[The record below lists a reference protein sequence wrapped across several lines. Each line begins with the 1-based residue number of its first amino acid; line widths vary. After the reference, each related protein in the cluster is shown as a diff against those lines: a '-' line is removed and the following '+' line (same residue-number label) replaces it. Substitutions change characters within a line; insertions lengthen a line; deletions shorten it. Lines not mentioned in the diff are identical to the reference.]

1 MPKFGSADTDEV
13 IDVVEDLIQN
23 EDDLDTDED
32 SGSDDSGESADPKGQ
47 EGEAG
52 EVIEE
57 EDEDQIVISMDG
69 EDLTQEDEEQKHA
82 PSWVKELRKA
92 SREKDKKIRELEA
105 KLNAGAAPAAKPLA
119 LPAKP
124 KLEDFDYDPDIYE
137 EKLSEWF
144 ETKRRHDAQVEAS
157 KKAQEDAEKAWQDK
171 LATYGKAKADLKV
184 RDYEDAEAYVQD
196 KFNVTQQGIILQG
209 LENPALVVYALGKN
223 HKKATEL
230 AGITD
235 PVRFAV
241 AVGKLE
247 TQLKITTRKS
257 PPPPPKTVSGTGRV
271 SGAVDSTLDR
281 LRAEA
286 EKTGDYTKVLK
297 YKQQKKKTG

>member
-1 MPKFGSADTDEV
+1 MAKIGSADTDEV
-13 IDVVEDLIQN
+13 IDDVENLVEN
-23 EDDLDTDED
+23 EESSGADENSD
-32 SGSDDSGESADPKGQ
+32 SDDSNELADSQNEEGA
-47 EGEAG
+47 EGE
-52 EVIEE
+52 VSE
-57 EDEDQIVISMDG
+57 EDDDQIIISMDG

-82 PSWVKELRKA
+82 PSWVKELRKS

-105 KLNAGAAPAAKPLA
+105 KLNASVVPTVKPLT

-124 KLEDFDYDPDIYE
+124 KLEDFDYDPDVYE
-137 EKLSEWF
+137 EKLGEWF

-157 KKAQEDAEKAWQDK
+157 KKAQDDAEKAWQDK
-171 LATYGKAKADLKV
+171 LTSYGKAKADLKV

-196 KFNVTQQGIILQG
+196 RFNVTQQGIILQG

-247 TQLKITTRKS
+247 TQLKVTNRKS

-281 LRAEA
+281 LRTEA

-297 YKQQKKKTG
+297 YKQQKKKPG

>member
-1 MPKFGSADTDEV
+1 MAKFGSADTDEV
-13 IDVVEDLIQN
+13 IDVVEDPVEN
-23 EDDLDTDED
+23 EDDLNTDDD
-32 SGSDDSGESADPKGQ
+32 SSSDDSGESIDSQDQ
-47 EGEAG
+47 EGTDDE
-52 EVIEE
+52 ISE
-57 EDEDQIVISMDG
+57 EDADQIVISMDG
-69 EDLTQEDEEQKHA
+69 EDLTQEDEEIKHA
-82 PSWVKELRKA
+82 PSWVKELRKS

-105 KLNAGAAPAAKPLA
+105 KLNAGAAPTAKPLT

-124 KLEDFDYDPDIYE
+124 KLEDFDYDPDVYE

-144 ETKRRHDAQVEAS
+144 ETKRRHDVQVEAS

-241 AVGKLE
+241 AIGKLE
-247 TQLKITTRKS
+247 TQLKVTTRKS

-297 YKQQKKKTG
+297 YKQQKKKPG

>member
-1 MPKFGSADTDEV
+1 MAKIGSADTDEV
-13 IDVVEDLIQN
+13 IDDVEDLAEN
-23 EDDLDTDED
+23 EESSDADENSD
-32 SGSDDSGESADPKGQ
+32 SDDSNESADPQ
-47 EGEAG
+47 DEEGAEG
-52 EVIEE
+52 
-57 EDEDQIVISMDG
+57 DDQIVISMDG
-69 EDLTQEDEEQKHA
+69 EDLTQEDEEHKHA
-82 PSWVKELRKA
+82 PSWVKELRKS

-105 KLNAGAAPAAKPLA
+105 KLNASAAPAAKPLT

-137 EKLSEWF
+137 EKLGEWF

-157 KKAQEDAEKAWQDK
+157 KKAQDDAEKAWQDK

-196 KFNVTQQGIILQG
+196 RFNVTQQGVILQG

-241 AVGKLE
+241 AIGKLE
-247 TQLKITTRKS
+247 TQLKVTTRRS

-281 LRAEA
+281 LRTEA

-297 YKQQKKKTG
+297 YKQQKKKPG

>member
-1 MPKFGSADTDEV
+1 MAKIGSADTDEV
-13 IDVVEDLIQN
+13 IDDVEDLVEN
-23 EDDLDTDED
+23 EESSDADENSDLDD
-32 SGSDDSGESADPKGQ
+32 SNESADPQGEEGA
-47 EGEAG
+47 EGE
-52 EVIEE
+52 VNE
-57 EDEDQIVISMDG
+57 EDDDQIVISMDG
-69 EDLTQEDEEQKHA
+69 EDLTQDDEEQKHA
-82 PSWVKELRKA
+82 PSWVKELRKS

-105 KLNAGAAPAAKPLA
+105 KLNAGAAPAAKPLT

-124 KLEDFDYDPDIYE
+124 KLEDFDYDPDVYE
-137 EKLSEWF
+137 EKLGEWF
-144 ETKRRHDAQVEAS
+144 ETKRRHDAQIEAS
-157 KKAQEDAEKAWQDK
+157 KKAQDDAEKAWQDK
-171 LATYGKAKADLKV
+171 LTSYGKAKADLKV

-196 KFNVTQQGIILQG
+196 RFNVTQQGIILQG

-247 TQLKITTRKS
+247 TQLKVTTRKS

-281 LRAEA
+281 LRTEA

-297 YKQQKKKTG
+297 YKQQKKKPG

>member
-1 MPKFGSADTDEV
+1 MAKFGSADTDEV
-13 IDVVEDLIQN
+13 IDVVEDPIEN
-23 EDDLDTDED
+23 EDGQNTDDD
-32 SGSDDSGESADPKGQ
+32 SSSDDSGEPVDPQDQ
-47 EGEAG
+47 EGIED
-52 EVIEE
+52 EVSE
-57 EDEDQIVISMDG
+57 EDVDQIVISMDG

-82 PSWVKELRKA
+82 PSWVKDLRKA

-105 KLNAGAAPAAKPLA
+105 KLNAGAAPAAKPLT

-124 KLEDFDYDPDIYE
+124 KLEDFDYDPDVYE
-137 EKLSEWF
+137 EKLGEWF
-144 ETKRRHDAQVEAS
+144 ETKRRRDTQVEAS
-157 KKAQEDAEKAWQDK
+157 KKAQDDAEKAWQDK
-171 LATYGKAKADLKV
+171 LTSYGKAKADLKV
-184 RDYEDAEAYVQD
+184 RDYEDAETYVQD

-223 HKKATEL
+223 HKKAAEL
-230 AGITD
+230 ADITD
-235 PVRFAV
+235 PIRFAV

-247 TQLKITTRKS
+247 TQLKVTTRKS

-281 LRAEA
+281 LRTEA

>member
-1 MPKFGSADTDEV
+1 MAKIGSADTDEV
-13 IDVVEDLIQN
+13 IDDVEGLTEN
-23 EDDLDTDED
+23 EESSDADENTDP
-32 SGSDDSGESADPKGQ
+32 DDSGESVDPQDEEGA
-47 EGEAG
+47 EGE
-52 EVIEE
+52 VSEE
-57 EDEDQIVISMDG
+57 GDDQIVISMDG
-69 EDLTQEDEEQKHA
+69 EDLTQEDEEHKHA
-82 PSWVKELRKA
+82 PSWVKELRKS

-105 KLNAGAAPAAKPLA
+105 RLNAGTAPAAKPLT

-124 KLEDFDYDPDIYE
+124 KLEDFDYDPDVYE
-137 EKLSEWF
+137 EKLGEWF

-157 KKAQEDAEKAWQDK
+157 KKAQDDAEKAWQDK

-196 KFNVTQQGIILQG
+196 RFNVTQQGIILQG

-247 TQLKITTRKS
+247 TQLKVTTRKS

-281 LRAEA
+281 LRTEA

-297 YKQQKKKTG
+297 YKQQKKKPG

>member
-1 MPKFGSADTDEV
+1 MAKIGSADTDEV
-13 IDVVEDLIQN
+13 IDVVEDPIEN
-23 EDDLDTDED
+23 EDDLNTDDD
-32 SGSDDSGESADPKGQ
+32 SSSDDSGESVNPQDEEGT
-47 EGEAG
+47 EGEVSEG
-52 EVIEE
+52 G
-57 EDEDQIVISMDG
+57 DDDQIVISMDG

-82 PSWVKELRKA
+82 PSWVKELRKS

-105 KLNAGAAPAAKPLA
+105 KLNAGAAPAAKPLT

-124 KLEDFDYDPDIYE
+124 KLEDFDYDPDVYE
-137 EKLSEWF
+137 EKLGEWF
-144 ETKRRHDAQVEAS
+144 ETKRRHDAQIEAS
-157 KKAQEDAEKAWQDK
+157 KKAQDDAEKAWQDK
-171 LATYGKAKADLKV
+171 LTSYGKAKADLKV

-196 KFNVTQQGIILQG
+196 RFNVTQQGIILQG

-247 TQLKITTRKS
+247 TQLKVTTRKS
-257 PPPPPKTVSGTGRV
+257 PPPPPRTVSGTGRV

-281 LRAEA
+281 LRTEA

-297 YKQQKKKTG
+297 YKQQKKKPG

>member
-1 MPKFGSADTDEV
+1 MAKFGSADTDEV
-13 IDVVEDLIQN
+13 IDVVEDLDENQG
-23 EDDLDTDED
+23 DQDTDED
-32 SGSDDSGESADPKGQ
+32 SDSDDSGESADSQDEEGTKDEVNE
-47 EGEAG
+47 EGEG
-52 EVIEE
+52 
-57 EDEDQIVISMDG
+57 DDQVVISMDG

-82 PSWVKELRKA
+82 PSWVKELRKT

-105 KLNAGAAPAAKPLA
+105 KLNAGAAPAAKPLT

-137 EKLSEWF
+137 EKLGEWF
-144 ETKRRHDAQVEAS
+144 ETKRRHDSQVEAT

-171 LATYGKAKADLKV
+171 LTSYGKAKADLKV
-184 RDYEDAEAYVQD
+184 RDYEDAETYVQD

-223 HKKATEL
+223 HKKAAEL

-247 TQLKITTRKS
+247 TQLKVTTRKS
-257 PPPPPKTVSGTGRV
+257 PPPPPRTVSGTGRV

-286 EKTGDYTKVLK
+286 EKTGNYTKVMQ
-297 YKQQKKKTG
+297 YKRQKKK

>member
-1 MPKFGSADTDEV
+1 MAKIGSADTDEV
-13 IDVVEDLIQN
+13 VDDVEDLVEN
-23 EDDLDTDED
+23 EESSDTDENTD
-32 SGSDDSGESADPKGQ
+32 PDDSNESADAQDEEGA
-47 EGEAG
+47 EGE
-52 EVIEE
+52 VSE
-57 EDEDQIVISMDG
+57 EDDDQIVISMDG

-82 PSWVKELRKA
+82 PSWVKELRKS

-105 KLNAGAAPAAKPLA
+105 KLNAGAAPAAKPLT

-124 KLEDFDYDPDIYE
+124 KLEDFDYDPDVYE

-144 ETKRRHDAQVEAS
+144 ETKRRHDTQVEAS
-157 KKAQEDAEKAWQDK
+157 KKVQDDAEKAWQDK
-171 LATYGKAKADLKV
+171 LAAYGKAKADLKV

-196 KFNVTQQGIILQG
+196 RFNVTQQGIILQG

-241 AVGKLE
+241 AIGKLE
-247 TQLKITTRKS
+247 TQLKVTTRKS

-297 YKQQKKKTG
+297 YKQQKKKAG

>member
-1 MPKFGSADTDEV
+1 MAKFGSADTDEV
-13 IDVVEDLIQN
+13 IDVVEDPIEN
-23 EDDLDTDED
+23 EEGSDADED
-32 SGSDDSGESADPKGQ
+32 SDSDDSDESDDSQ
-47 EGEAG
+47 DEEVAG
-52 EVIEE
+52 DEVN
-57 EDEDQIVISMDG
+57 DEDGEDRIVISMDG

-105 KLNAGAAPAAKPLA
+105 KINAGTSSVTKPLT
-119 LPAKP
+119 LPTKP
-124 KLEDFDYDPDIYE
+124 KLEDFDYDPDVYE
-137 EKLSEWF
+137 EKIGEWF

-157 KKAQEDAEKAWQDK
+157 KKAQDDAEKAWQDK
-171 LATYGKAKADLKV
+171 LTSYGKAKADLKV
-184 RDYEDAEAYVQD
+184 RDYEDAETYVQD
-196 KFNVTQQGIILQG
+196 KFNITQQGIILQG

-223 HKKATEL
+223 HKKAAEL
-230 AGITD
+230 AGIAD

-241 AVGKLE
+241 AIGKLE
-247 TQLKITTRKS
+247 TQLKVTTRKS

-281 LRAEA
+281 LRTEA

>member
-1 MPKFGSADTDEV
+1 MPGAQTEDDVVIDDQIEDTSTEENLDEEIVDGSTDDGESTEEIVDESTDE
-13 IDVVEDLIQN
+13 
-23 EDDLDTDED
+23 
-32 SGSDDSGESADPKGQ
+32 P
-47 EGEAG
+47 
-52 EVIEE
+52 
-57 EDEDQIVISMDG
+57 EDEDGLVISLDG
-69 EDLTQEDEEQKHA
+69 EEIVQEDEEHKNA
-82 PSWVKELRKA
+82 PTWVKELRKS

-105 KLNAGAAPAAKPLA
+105 KLNAGGSAQKVQEVK

-124 KLEDFDYDPDIYE
+124 KLEDFDYDPDVYE
-137 EKLSEWF
+137 EKLGEWY
-144 ETKRRHDAQVEAS
+144 EHKRRYDAQVEAA
-157 KKAQEDAEKAWQDK
+157 KKAQEEADKAWQEK
-171 LATYGKAKADLKV
+171 LATYNKTKTELKV
-184 RDYEDAEAYVQD
+184 KDYEEAESFVQD
-196 KFNVTQQGIILQG
+196 QFSVTQQGIILQG

-223 HKKATEL
+223 HKKAAEL

-247 TQLKITTRKS
+247 TQLKVTTRKS
-257 PPPPPKTVSGTGRV
+257 PPPPPRSVTGTARV

-297 YKQQKKKTG
+297 YKQQKKKAG

>member
-1 MPKFGSADTDEV
+1 MAKFGSADTDEV
-13 IDVVEDLIQN
+13 IDVVEDPIEN
-23 EDDLDTDED
+23 EDDLDTDDD
-32 SGSDDSGESADPKGQ
+32 SSSDNSGESINPQDEEGA
-47 EGEAG
+47 EGEVA
-52 EVIEE
+52 EE
-57 EDEDQIVISMDG
+57 GDDDQIVISMDG

-82 PSWVKELRKA
+82 PSWVKELRKS

-105 KLNAGAAPAAKPLA
+105 KINAGAAPATKPLT

-124 KLEDFDYDPDIYE
+124 KLEDFDYDPDVYE
-137 EKLSEWF
+137 EKLGEWF

-157 KKAQEDAEKAWQDK
+157 KKAQDDAEKAWQDK

-184 RDYEDAEAYVQD
+184 RDYEDAEIYVQD

-223 HKKATEL
+223 HKKAAEL

-241 AVGKLE
+241 AIGKLE
-247 TQLKITTRKS
+247 TQLKVTTRKS

-281 LRAEA
+281 LRTEA

-297 YKQQKKKTG
+297 YKQQKKKPG

>member
-1 MPKFGSADTDEV
+1 MVKIGGADTDEV
-13 IDVVEDLIQN
+13 IDDVENLAEN
-23 EDDLDTDED
+23 EDSSDGGENSD
-32 SGSDDSGESADPKGQ
+32 SDNSGESINPQDEEGA
-47 EGEAG
+47 EGEVA
-52 EVIEE
+52 EE
-57 EDEDQIVISMDG
+57 GDDDQIVISMDG

-82 PSWVKELRKA
+82 PSWVKELRKS

-105 KLNAGAAPAAKPLA
+105 KINAGAAPATKPLT

-124 KLEDFDYDPDIYE
+124 KLEDFDYDPDVYE
-137 EKLSEWF
+137 EKLGEWF

-157 KKAQEDAEKAWQDK
+157 KKAQDDAEKAWQDK

-184 RDYEDAEAYVQD
+184 RDYEDAEIYVQD

-223 HKKATEL
+223 HKKAAEL

-241 AVGKLE
+241 AIGKLE
-247 TQLKITTRKS
+247 TQLKVTTRKS

-281 LRAEA
+281 LRTEA

-297 YKQQKKKTG
+297 YKQQKKKPG

>member
-1 MPKFGSADTDEV
+1 MAKFGSADTDEV
-13 IDVVEDLIQN
+13 IDVVEDPIEN
-23 EDDLDTDED
+23 EDDLNTDDD
-32 SGSDDSGESADPKGQ
+32 SSSDDSSESINSQDQ
-47 EGEAG
+47 EGTDD
-52 EVIEE
+52 EVSE
-57 EDEDQIVISMDG
+57 EDADQIIISMDG

-82 PSWVKELRKA
+82 PSWVKELRKS

-105 KLNAGAAPAAKPLA
+105 KLNAGAAPAAKPLT

-124 KLEDFDYDPDIYE
+124 KLEDFDYDPDVYE

-171 LATYGKAKADLKV
+171 LTSYGKAKADLKV

-196 KFNVTQQGIILQG
+196 RFNVTQQGIILQG

-241 AVGKLE
+241 AIGKLE
-247 TQLKITTRKS
+247 TQLKVTTRKS

-297 YKQQKKKTG
+297 YKQQKKKAG

>member
-1 MPKFGSADTDEV
+1 MAKFGSADTDEV
-13 IDVVEDLIQN
+13 IDVVEDPIEN
-23 EDDLDTDED
+23 EDDLDTDDD
-32 SGSDDSGESADPKGQ
+32 SSSDDSGESVNPQDEEGA
-47 EGEAG
+47 EGE
-52 EVIEE
+52 VSEE
-57 EDEDQIVISMDG
+57 GDDDQIVISMDG

-82 PSWVKELRKA
+82 PSWVKELRKS

-105 KLNAGAAPAAKPLA
+105 KLNAGAAPAAKPLT

-124 KLEDFDYDPDIYE
+124 KLEDFDYDPDVYE
-137 EKLSEWF
+137 EKLGEWF

-157 KKAQEDAEKAWQDK
+157 KKAQDDAEKAWQDK
-171 LATYGKAKADLKV
+171 LTSYGKAKADLKV
-184 RDYEDAEAYVQD
+184 RDYEDAEAYVQGR
-196 KFNVTQQGIILQG
+196 FNVTQQGIILQG

-230 AGITD
+230 ADITD

-241 AVGKLE
+241 AIGKLE
-247 TQLKITTRKS
+247 TQLKVTTRKS

-281 LRAEA
+281 LRTEA

-297 YKQQKKKTG
+297 YKQQKKKSG

>member
-1 MPKFGSADTDEV
+1 MAKFGSADTDEV
-13 IDVVEDLIQN
+13 IDVVEDPIEN
-23 EDDLDTDED
+23 EDNLNTDDD
-32 SGSDDSGESADPKGQ
+32 SSSDDSNESADPQ
-47 EGEAG
+47 DEEGAG
-52 EVIEE
+52 DEVSEE
-57 EDEDQIVISMDG
+57 GDDQIIISMDG
-69 EDLTQEDEEQKHA
+69 EDLTQEDEEHKHA
-82 PSWVKELRKA
+82 PSWVKELRKS

-105 KLNAGAAPAAKPLA
+105 KLNASAAPAAKPLT

-137 EKLSEWF
+137 EKLGEWF

-157 KKAQEDAEKAWQDK
+157 KKAQDDAEKAWQDK

-196 KFNVTQQGIILQG
+196 RFNVTQQGVILQG

-241 AVGKLE
+241 AIGKLE
-247 TQLKITTRKS
+247 TQLKVTTRKS

-281 LRAEA
+281 LRTEA

-297 YKQQKKKTG
+297 YKQQKKKPG

>member
-1 MPKFGSADTDEV
+1 MAKIGSADTDEV
-13 IDVVEDLIQN
+13 IDDVEDLAEN
-23 EDDLDTDED
+23 EESSGADENPDPND
-32 SGSDDSGESADPKGQ
+32 SNESADPQ
-47 EGEAG
+47 DEEGAEG
-52 EVIEE
+52 KVNE
-57 EDEDQIVISMDG
+57 EDDDHIIISMDG

-82 PSWVKELRKA
+82 PSWVKELRKS

-105 KLNAGAAPAAKPLA
+105 KLNAGAAPAAKPLT

-124 KLEDFDYDPDIYE
+124 KLEDFDYDPDVYE
-137 EKLSEWF
+137 EKLGEWF

-157 KKAQEDAEKAWQDK
+157 KKAQDDAEKAWQDK
-171 LATYGKAKADLKV
+171 LTSYGKAKADLKV

-196 KFNVTQQGIILQG
+196 RFNVTQQGIILQG

-241 AVGKLE
+241 AIGKLE
-247 TQLKITTRKS
+247 TQLKVTTRKS
-257 PPPPPKTVSGTGRV
+257 PPPPPRTVSGTGRV

-281 LRAEA
+281 LRTEA

-297 YKQQKKKTG
+297 YKQQKKKPG